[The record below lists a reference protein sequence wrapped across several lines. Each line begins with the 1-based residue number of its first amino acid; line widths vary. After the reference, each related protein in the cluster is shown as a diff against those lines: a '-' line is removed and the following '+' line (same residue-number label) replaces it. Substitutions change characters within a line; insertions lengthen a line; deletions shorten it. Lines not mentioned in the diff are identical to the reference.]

1 MRLTMHTDYA
11 LRLLIL
17 LAAKQGEPATIQ
29 ETAERYSISRNH
41 LMKVAH
47 RLGQAGFIQT
57 LRGRRGGL
65 LLAHPPEEI
74 NLGAVVRFTEEDMNL
89 VECFDPANQ
98 NCAILP
104 ACRLRGVLQQALKAF
119 LAELDRYTLADIM
132 VQPAPLRELLGLE
145 EVPSGTVA

>member
-11 LRLLIL
+11 LRLLML

-29 ETAERYSISRNH
+29 EAADRYNISRNH

-47 RLGQAGFIQT
+47 RLGQAGFIHT

-65 LLAHPPEEI
+65 LLAYSPEEI
-74 NLGAVVRFTEEDMNL
+74 NLGEVVRFTEEDLNL

-98 NCAILP
+98 SCAILP
-104 ACRLRGVLQQALKAF
+104 ACRLRGLLQQALAAF
-119 LAELDRYTLADIM
+119 LGELDRYTLADITA
-132 VQPAPLRELLGLE
+132 QPEPLCELLALSE
-145 EVPSGTVA
+145 ASSGTAA

>member
-47 RLGQAGFIQT
+47 RLGQAGFIHT

-74 NLGAVVRFTEEDMNL
+74 NLGTVVRFTEEDMNL

-98 NCAILP
+98 SCAILP
-104 ACRLRGVLQQALKAF
+104 ACRLRGLLNQALAAF
-119 LAELDRYTLADIM
+119 LGELDRYTLADIT
-132 VQPAPLRELLGLE
+132 VQSAPLQDLLGLSSS
-145 EVPSGTVA
+145 PSDTAA